1 MIFGGAIMDKNE
13 RNAEYLRKLERGIE
27 QVREGSVIVKT
38 MDELEAMANETPEGE
53 DMAEQ

>member
-1 MIFGGAIMDKNE
+1 MDKNE

>member
-1 MIFGGAIMDKNE
+1 MDKNE

-27 QVREGSVIVKT
+27 QVREGRVIVKT
-38 MDELEAMANETPEGE
+38 MDELEAMANETQEGE